1 MLKNAVVIIPTTGD
15 PKAIDAINSVYKQ
28 TYRNVN
34 PLVVFDGPTWPT
46 KKILKH
52 VNPDHHIVLPEN
64 TGADG
69 FYGHRIYAAFSH
81 LVNAEYVFF
90 LDQDNWYHK
99 DHVKSL
105 IDTMESNSDIQWAY
119 SLREIY
125 DENGKYVCKDNCESL
140 GKWPVAGHTDNF
152 HIDTSCYAFKREFL
166 IRVASL
172 WHNGYGGDRIFYHMI
187 RRNFGENTYDTN
199 GKHTLCYRLD
209 GNPNSVSKEFFDT
222 LNPVYEKQ
230 YDNKFPWVK

>member
-1 MLKNAVVIIPTTGD
+1 MSKSAVVIIPTTGD
-15 PKAIDAINSVYKQ
+15 EKVLKAVDSVYKQ
-28 TYRNVN
+28 TYKNVT
-34 PLVVFDGPTWPT
+34 PLVVVDGEKFKNTSAVSQ
-46 KKILKH
+46 L
-52 VNPDHHIVLPEN
+52 NPDHHIILKEN

-69 FYGHRIYAAFSH
+69 FYGHRIYAGFSH
-81 LVNAEYVFF
+81 LVNADYVFF
-90 LDQDNWYHK
+90 LDQDNWYK
-99 DHVKSL
+99 REHVKTL
-105 IDTMESNSDIQWAY
+105 VETMESDDKIQWAY
-119 SLREIY
+119 SLRSIY
-125 DENGKYVCKDNCESL
+125 SPNGKYLCDDNCESL

-187 RRNFGENTYDTN
+187 RRNFPEETYDTS

-222 LNPVYEKQ
+222 LNPVYEMQ
-230 YDNKFPWVK
+230 YNNQFPWVK